1 MNEMSVLHF
10 FSREKDRHGG
20 RGQERYEGKGERKW
34 ERENNRDTNMTSH
47 ERIGFQTYPIVKWSH
62 WI

>member
-1 MNEMSVLHF
+1 MVGEDRRDRRG
-10 FSREKDRHGG
+10 RER
-20 RGQERYEGKGERKW
+20 EN

-62 WI
+62 